1 VSDEAAPR
9 TSIDTATRKVVAPA
23 ERVVAPLLQAQDVVP
38 AGVPAPQMGCL
49 DGNEAAARVAHAL
62 SDVIAIY
69 PITPSSTMGELADT
83 WSAQGRANLF
93 GQVPVVIEMQSESG
107 AAGVLHGSL
116 LKGSLATTFTASQG
130 LLLMLPN
137 MYKIAGEL
145 TPAVIHVA
153 ARALATHALSIFGD
167 HSDVM
172 AARGT
177 GWAMLCSGSVQEAH
191 DFALVAH
198 AASLRTRVPFLH
210 FFDGFRTSHEVAKI
224 ALLDTADLR
233 ALIDPNAVA
242 AHRAR
247 GLSPDAPVL
256 RGSAQNSD
264 VFFQAREAANP
275 FHAAVPTVVAECFA
289 QLEARTGRHYA
300 LVEYSGA
307 PDAERVVVLMG
318 SGAGAAGEAVE
329 QMVAQ
334 GYKVGLLTVRLYR
347 PFPAAELAAAVP
359 KSVRAMT
366 VLDRCKE
373 PGSIG
378 EPLYLDVVAALTQ
391 AGRKDLLVTRG
402 RYGLASKEF
411 TPAMVKGVFDEL
423 NEHSPRPEVTVGI
436 HDDVTHLSVTA
447 DASFT
452 VPQAPLQ
459 AVFFGLGSDG
469 TVGANKASVKLV
481 GEHTDLHGQGYF
493 VYDSKKSGSVTC
505 SHLRFSPT
513 PIRSSYLIDEADFVA
528 VHQFTLL
535 RSRKLLHLAR
545 RKATV
550 LLNSPYPAA
559 ETWDHLPLEVQQ
571 EVLDQQLTVHVVDAL
586 AIAKAAGLDGR
597 INTVMQTCFFA
608 LTGLLPADTML
619 DVLVGS
625 ARKAYAR
632 KAEGV
637 VEANIAAIQAARAGL
652 HELPVPGEAT
662 SRLRRLPPLSGCAPA
677 FVRQVTGPLLAGDG
691 DLLPVSALPV
701 DGAFPTD
708 TAKWEKRGI
717 ATEAPLWAA
726 DLCTGCGKCT
736 LVCPHAAIRMSVFDP
751 AVHGA
756 GTHAPGESDPPVELP
771 STTFASRELP
781 GHRLTVSVS
790 PLDCTACALCVEA
803 CPVADKKDPERRA
816 LMMASVAGRLEIE
829 QARFAA
835 AAALPP
841 ADRDAVRPDTVR
853 GSQLL
858 EPLFAFSGACAGCGE
873 TPYLKLLSQLTGDRL
888 IVANA
893 TGCSSIF
900 GGNLP
905 TTPWA
910 TNASGRGPAWANS
923 LFEDNAEF
931 GLGIRVAADAQH
943 EQARA
948 LLAAHAAEIGPDVAG
963 RVLDAPTATEG
974 DLAAL
979 RVLLAQLRSRL
990 SELTPAPGTDL
1001 ALLGT
1006 LVDELAPRAVWIVGG
1021 DGWAYDI
1028 GYGGLD
1034 HVLASGRNLNILVLD
1049 TEVYSNTGGQASKAT
1064 PRGAVAKFASAGKST
1079 GKKDLGRLAMTYGS
1093 VYVAQIALGANEM
1106 QSVRALREA
1115 QAYPGVS
1122 LVIAYA
1128 SCIEHG
1134 IDMTSSLRQQ
1144 KAAVASGHWP
1154 LYRFRPDASPDG
1166 TLTLDSKAPSIPI
1179 AEYALSQSRFG
1190 QLARRDPERAENLLA
1205 QMQADVD
1212 RRWAYYAGVAAG

>member
-1 VSDEAAPR
+1 M
-9 TSIDTATRKVVAPA
+9 SIDTAFCSEVAPA
-23 ERVVAPLLQAQDVVP
+23 AGRAADPASKGPGIVP
-38 AGVPAPQMGCL
+38 SGGSTPRMGCV
-49 DGNEAAARVAHAL
+49 DGNEAAATVAHAL

-69 PITPSSTMGELADT
+69 PITPSSTMGELAEA

-93 GQVPVVIEMQSESG
+93 GQVPVVVEMQSEAG
-107 AAGVLHGSL
+107 AAGALHGAL
-116 LKGSLATTFTASQG
+116 LKGSLGTTFTASQG

-198 AASLRTRVPFLH
+198 AASLRTRVPFVH

-224 ALLDTADLR
+224 ALLEDEDLR
-233 ALIDPNAVA
+233 ALVDPDAVA

-247 GLSPDAPVL
+247 GLTPDAPVL
-256 RGSAQNSD
+256 RGSAQNPD

-275 FHAAVPTVVAECFA
+275 FHAAVPEAVAECFR
-289 QLEARTGRHYA
+289 QLDGRTGRHYD

-329 QMVAQ
+329 QMVGQ
-334 GYKVGLLTVRLYR
+334 GHKVGLLTVRLYR
-347 PFPAAELAAAVP
+347 PFPAAALAAAVP
-359 KSVRAMT
+359 ASVRAVT

-373 PGSIG
+373 PGSPG
-378 EPLYLDVVAALTQ
+378 EPLYLDVMAALAQ
-391 AGRKDLLVTRG
+391 AGRTDLIVTRA

-411 TPAMVKGVFDEL
+411 TPPMVKGVFDEL
-423 NEHSPRPEVTVGI
+423 EQPSPRREVTVGI
-436 HDDVTHLSVTA
+436 HDDVTHLSVA
-447 DASFT
+447 PDAAFT
-452 VPQAPLQ
+452 VPRAPLQ

-481 GEHTDLHGQGYF
+481 GEHTDLYGQGYF

-505 SHLRFSPT
+505 SHLRFSPA
-513 PIRSSYLIDEADFVA
+513 PIRSSYLIDEADVVA
-528 VHQFTLL
+528 VHQFGLL
-535 RSRKLLHLAR
+535 RSRRLLHLAR
-545 RKATV
+545 HGATV
-550 LLNSPYPAA
+550 LLNSPYPAD
-559 ETWDHLPLEVQQ
+559 ETWDHLPVEVQQ
-571 EVLDQQLTVHVVDAL
+571 EVLDRQLTVHVVDAL
-586 AIAKAAGLDGR
+586 AIARSAGLDGR

-608 LTGLLPADTML
+608 LTGLLPADAML
-619 DVLVGS
+619 DILVAS
-625 ARKAYAR
+625 ARKAYVR
-632 KAEGV
+632 KGPGV
-637 VEANIAAIQAARAGL
+637 VDANIAAIRAALAGL
-652 HELPVPGEAT
+652 HELAVPGEAT

-677 FVRQVTGPLLAGDG
+677 FVRQVTEPLLAGEG

-701 DGAFPTD
+701 DGTFPTD

-736 LVCPHAAIRMSVFDP
+736 LVCPHAAIRMNVFDP
-751 AVHGA
+751 ASLATSGHPSG
-756 GTHAPGESDPPVELP
+756 GSAPDVELP

-781 GHRLTVSVS
+781 GHRLTVTVS

-816 LMMASVAGRLEIE
+816 LMMAPITDRLELE
-829 QARFAA
+829 QKRFAA

-841 ADRDAVRPDTVR
+841 VDRDAVRPDTVR

-888 IVANA
+888 LIANA

-910 TNASGRGPAWANS
+910 KDASGRGPAWANS

-931 GLGIRVAADAQH
+931 GLGIRLAADVQH
-943 EQARA
+943 DQARA
-948 LLAAHAAEIGPDVAG
+948 LLAAHAGEIGTDLAG
-963 RVLDAPTATEG
+963 CVLDAPTTTEG
-974 DLAAL
+974 GLATL
-979 RVLLAQLRSRL
+979 RAQLALLRARL
-990 SELTPAPGTDL
+990 GELAPAPGTDL
-1001 ALLGT
+1001 ALLRT
-1006 LVDELAPRAVWIVGG
+1006 LVDELAPRAVWIIGG

-1034 HVLASGRNLNILVLD
+1034 HVLASGRNVNILVLD

-1064 PRGAVAKFASAGKST
+1064 PRGATAKFASAGKPT
-1079 GKKDLGRLAMTYGS
+1079 AKKDLGRLAMSYGS
-1093 VYVAQIALGANEM
+1093 VYVAQVALGANEM

-1154 LYRFRPDASPDG
+1154 LYRFRPDAAPEG

-1179 AEYALSQSRFG
+1179 AEYALSQSRFS
-1190 QLARRDPERAENLLA
+1190 QIARGDAQRAEQLLA

-1212 RRWAYYAGVAAG
+1212 RRWAYYTTAAQG

>member
-1 VSDEAAPR
+1 MRP
-9 TSIDTATRKVVAPA
+9 TPI
-23 ERVVAPLLQAQDVVP
+23 
-38 AGVPAPQMGCL
+38 VPAPARTPADSDAEHRHRTPGLDQSGASTSRMGCM
-49 DGNEAAARVAHAL
+49 DGNEAAATVAHAL

-69 PITPSSTMGELADT
+69 PITPSSTMGELADS
-83 WSAQGRANLF
+83 WSAEGRANLF
-93 GQVPVVIEMQSESG
+93 GQVPVVIEMQSEAG
-107 AAGVLHGSL
+107 AAGALHGAL

-224 ALLDTADLR
+224 DLLDAADLR
-233 ALIDPNAVA
+233 ALVDPNDVA

-247 GLSPDAPVL
+247 GLTPDAPVL
-256 RGSAQNSD
+256 RGSAQNPD

-275 FHAAVPTVVAECFA
+275 FHAAVPEVVTQCFE
-289 QLEARTGRHYA
+289 QLEARTGRHYD

-318 SGAGAAGEAVE
+318 SGAGAAGEAVQE
-329 QMVAQ
+329 MVAN
-334 GYKVGLLTVRLYR
+334 GHKVGLITVRLYR
-347 PFPAAELAAAVP
+347 PFPTRELAAAVP
-359 KSVRAMT
+359 ESGRSLT

-373 PGSIG
+373 PGSTG
-378 EPLYLDVVAALTQ
+378 EPLYLDVVAALAQ
-391 AGRKDLLVTRG
+391 AGRSGLLVTRG

-411 TPAMVKGVFDEL
+411 TPAMVNGVFDEL
-423 NEHSPRPEVTVGI
+423 DAPSPRPEVTVGI
-436 HDDVTHLSVTA
+436 HDDVTHLSVA
-447 DASFT
+447 AHASFT
-452 VPQAPLQ
+452 VPRAPHQ

-481 GEHTDLHGQGYF
+481 GEQTSLYGQGYF

-505 SHLRFSPT
+505 SHLRFSPA

-535 RSRKLLHLAR
+535 RSRRLLHVAR
-545 RKATV
+545 RGATV
-550 LLNSPYPAA
+550 LLNSPYPAT
-559 ETWDHLPLEVQQ
+559 ETWDHLPREVQQ
-571 EVLDQQLTVHVVDAL
+571 EILDLQLTVHVVDAL

-608 LTGLLPADTML
+608 LTRLLPAETML

-625 ARKAYAR
+625 ARKAYGR
-632 KAEGV
+632 KGVAV
-637 VEANIAAIQAARAGL
+637 VEANIAAIQAALAGL
-652 HELPVPGEAT
+652 KELPVPREAT
-662 SRLRRLPPLSGCAPA
+662 SRLRRLPPLSGCVPT
-677 FVRQVTGPLLAGDG
+677 FVRQVTEPLLAGEG

-701 DGAFPTD
+701 DGTFPTD

-736 LVCPHAAIRMSVFDP
+736 LVCPHAAIRMNVFDP
-751 AVHGA
+751 ALR
-756 GTHAPGESDPPVELP
+756 GTGEHPPGEPDPGWELP
-771 STTFASRELP
+771 STAFASRELP

-803 CPVADKKDPERRA
+803 CPVADKKDPDRRA
-816 LMMASVAGRLEIE
+816 LMMAPVEGRLEVE
-829 QARFAA
+829 QARFAEA
-835 AAALPP
+835 GALPP
-841 ADRDAVRPDTVR
+841 VDRDAVRPDTVR

-905 TTPWA
+905 TTPWGKD
-910 TNASGRGPAWANS
+910 ASGRGPAWANS

-948 LLAAHAAEIGPDVAG
+948 LLAKFAHEFGPDLA
-963 RVLDAPTATEG
+963 RQVLDTPTATEG

-979 RVLLAQLRSRL
+979 RVLLARLRARL
-990 SELTPAPGTDL
+990 FELAPAPGTDL
-1001 ALLGT
+1001 ALLST

-1034 HVLASGRNLNILVLD
+1034 HVLASGRNVNILVLD

-1079 GKKDLGRLAMTYGS
+1079 AKKDLGRLAMSYGS
-1093 VYVAQIALGANEM
+1093 VYVAQVALGANEM
-1106 QSVRALREA
+1106 QTVRALREA

-1154 LYRFRPDASPDG
+1154 LYRFRPEASEDG
-1166 TLTLDSKAPSIPI
+1166 TLLLDSKAPSIPI
-1179 AEYALSQSRFG
+1179 AEYALNQSRFS
-1190 QLARRDPERAENLLA
+1190 QLARRDPERAAQLLA
-1205 QMQADVD
+1205 QMQVDVD
-1212 RRWAYYAGVAAG
+1212 RRWAYYTRTAAD